1 MLFLKLIVNGIVY
14 ANLSEFLV
22 DFMMYSGV
30 LQSNIC
36 FANCRKDSFFIR
48 NWIGNQRK
56 NDLKMIKISWNRF
69 QIQWKIVQGTFW
81 RPFAP
86 LGVPKGSQTEFWE
99 WKAGS
104 LDPPW
109 TPRWGP
115 FFDFFSMQHSSDCLL
130 DFWMHFGRILHPFWR
145 PKCIQNGVRNGK
157 CVFLVLSVSCRRE
170 LNLGGFGTP
179 KSIKMT
185 SENRLE
191 NWQVF

>member
-1 MLFLKLIVNGIVY
+1 MSSSIKYLFCKLQKR
-14 ANLSEFLV
+14 LF
-22 DFMMYSGV
+22 FYS
-30 LQSNIC
+30 NMD
-36 FANCRKDSFFIR
+36 RKSKKK
-48 NWIGNQRK
+48 QTK
-56 NDLKMIKISWNRF
+56 NDQQKHEFSSKFGEKSSRGPSGGPL
-69 QIQWKIVQGTFW
+69 
-81 RPFAP
+81 AP

-115 FFDFFSMQHSSDCLL
+115 FFDFFSMQNSSDFLL
-130 DFWMHFGRILHPFWR
+130 VFWMHFGRIWHPFWR

-157 CVFLVLSVSCRRE
+157 RVFLVLSVSCRRE

>member
-1 MLFLKLIVNGIVY
+1 MFIFYSKLGREIKEKTILKRSKYHEIG
-14 ANLSEFLV
+14 SKFGQKSSRGP
-22 DFMMYSGV
+22 SG
-30 LQSNIC
+30 
-36 FANCRKDSFFIR
+36 
-48 NWIGNQRK
+48 
-56 NDLKMIKISWNRF
+56 
-69 QIQWKIVQGTFW
+69 
-81 RPFAP
+81 RPLAP

-115 FFDFFSMQHSSDCLL
+115 FFDFFSMQNSSNFLL
-130 DFWMHFGRILHPFWR
+130 DFWMHFRRTLHAFSSDFGYMLEA
-145 PKCIQNGVRNGK
+145 KMHLKFGK
-157 CVFLVLSVSCRRE
+157 RMFLILSVSCRRE